1 MYVIIWKFVAKPGL
15 EEKFEAAYGPG
26 GVWAEFFRRGHGYLD
41 TELLREAEAPSRYL
55 TIDRWDSRTAYEAFR
70 SRFAAGYTAID
81 QRCEALTESE
91 TEIGTYE
98 AVPEHDPDT
107 QRQPDDES

>member
-15 EEKFEAAYGPG
+15 ENKFEEAYGPG
-26 GVWAEFFRRGHGYLD
+26 GVWAEFFRRGHGYLE
-41 TELLREAEAPSRYL
+41 TQLLREMRAPGRYM

-70 SRFAAGYTAID
+70 SRFATEYSAID

-98 AVPEHDPDT
+98 VVTEHEPESRERHHD
-107 QRQPDDES
+107 QL